1 MLKSWNGKSVKT
13 VTAEK
18 NILADGENLLLTSSS
33 VQNREYNVELIQA
46 LIHRGLWWVKS
57 VINSMLNVYCIITKC
72 VFLWSTFCTST
83 VIQEYFQFKWTSSLQ
98 FSRKFLA
105 TEKTTISLK
114 ISNLDFFF
122 HKYERCFRRS
132 LPDLRLTLFFLILP
146 HLSTTESSKNWTFI
160 CWKFMNHFTPNI

>member
-72 VFLWSTFCTST
+72 VFLWSTLCTST
-83 VIQEYFQFKWTSSLQ
+83 VIQEYFQFKWASPLQ

-114 ISNLDFFF
+114 ISSIFAGF
-122 HKYERCFRRS
+122 
-132 LPDLRLTLFFLILP
+132 TLNSFFLILP

>member
-1 MLKSWNGKSVKT
+1 MLKSWNEKSVET
-13 VTAEK
+13 VNAENK
-18 NILADGENLLLTSSS
+18 NILADGENLFLTSSS
-33 VQNREYNVELIQA
+33 VQNREDNVELIQA

-57 VINSMLNVYCIITKC
+57 VINSMLNVYYIITKC

-83 VIQEYFQFKWTSSLQ
+83 VIQEYFQFKWASPLQ

-122 HKYERCFRRS
+122 FINMNGVFV
-132 LPDLRLTLFFLILP
+132 DLCRIYA
-146 HLSTTESSKNWTFI
+146 
-160 CWKFMNHFTPNI
+160 